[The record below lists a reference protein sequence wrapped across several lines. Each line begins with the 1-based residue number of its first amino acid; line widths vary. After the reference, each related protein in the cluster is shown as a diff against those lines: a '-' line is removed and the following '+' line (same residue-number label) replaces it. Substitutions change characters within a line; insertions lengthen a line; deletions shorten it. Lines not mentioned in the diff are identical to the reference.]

1 MLFRSEPEL
10 ALQHEIYHL
19 PLSTTLCSGAGR
31 RVVVR
36 NTLSRHAT
44 DHRGHDAAF
53 HHAKSLG
60 PTVTRDGGPVNQ
72 HGSPLHDSLR
82 FLHVTR
88 LGLPPHTLVQVRE
101 ELGAVGCSRRVRWAV
116 RR

>member
-1 MLFRSEPEL
+1 M
-10 ALQHEIYHL
+10 
-19 PLSTTLCSGAGR
+19 
-31 RVVVR
+31 VVR
-36 NTLSRHAT
+36 NTLSRHAS

-53 HHAKSLG
+53 HQAKSLG
-60 PTVTRDGGPVNQ
+60 QTVTRDGRPVNQ

-88 LGLPPHTLVQVRE
+88 LGILPHTPVQERE
-101 ELGAVGCSRRVRWAV
+101 ELGAVGCSRRERWAV